1 MKLSLMDGCSS
12 GTQQIQRAVNGAE
25 EEDRQSFTASYKPQ
39 NGDTSKLSSSQF
51 KSRQNEVLIMF
62 HTARKNPEEF
72 TGLEGDGVQKL
83 NSLHTEFIRPADRNQ
98 VYEGSSNVLQH

>member
-1 MKLSLMDGCSS
+1 MALRRRIGS
-12 GTQQIQRAVNGAE
+12 
-25 EEDRQSFTASYKPQ
+25 QSFTASYKPQ

-51 KSRQNEVLIMF
+51 KKRQNEVLIMF

-72 TGLEGDGVQKL
+72 TGLEGGGVQKL